1 MIGAIP
7 KGVLVFSGTG
17 VDTGVSMGVESIVTG
32 EVDAADGTWVRV
44 SSGVGDCVICVFCVG
59 INFAD
64 FVVGTDTE
72 GFSVFVGTGKASFD
86 GVSIL
91 TATGDLIRGFTF

>member
-7 KGVLVFSGTG
+7 RGVCVFTGTG
-17 VDTGVSMGVESIVTG
+17 VDTGVSMGVGSIVTG
-32 EVDAADGTWVRV
+32 EVDATEGTWVRV

-59 INFAD
+59 INFAG
-64 FVVGTDTE
+64 FVTGTDTE
-72 GFSVFVGTGKASFD
+72 GFSVFVGTGMTSFD

-91 TATGDLIRGFTF
+91 TATGDLIRGLTF